1 MFLKVGFLGFGGGY
15 AMLTLIYAEGSKL
28 GLTIDQFADLNV
40 LDVLIPGPIA
50 INSATYVGYLF
61 AGLLGSVVATI
72 TVSTPS
78 FVLIPTMIRFE
89 DKIKENRYLNETLQ
103 SVKAAAVGLIGG
115 VGVIMVLEN
124 AFGISSLKEIF
135 DAKIN
140 VFLIIITIVGWILHD
155 KYKINPILLTIGA
168 GIIGYITFY
177 IWVYKGLFM
186 ATDVSPF
193 F

>member
-1 MFLKVGFLGFGGGY
+1 MILKLILMFLKVGFLGFGGGY

-28 GLTIDQFADLNV
+28 GLTINQFADLNV

-124 AFGISSLKEIF
+124 AFGISNLKEIF

-140 VFLIIITIVGWILHD
+140 IFLIIITIVGWILHD

-177 IWVYKGLFM
+177 I
-186 ATDVSPF
+186 
-193 F
+193 